1 MKLKLLLITILLS
14 VTLFTQKSTAQL
26 LQWNTFSNAGT
37 ETIEPSVFNNVNI
50 AATNLTQ
57 GSITAGANG
66 NRFGGSGWFDIGNT
80 VAGNTIAEAVA
91 GNNYIQFIVT
101 PNAGFSFTPTSLVFN
116 WDFSASGPRNVV
128 LRSSADSFVA
138 DLGFVAPVGGIG
150 SSNTI
155 TITGLTNITTVTTF
169 RVYGYGAT
177 NTGGTGGFDITT
189 NTVNVQLNGTTTS
202 SCASPL
208 TQATALIASNPTT
221 DGFNLAWT
229 AGSGNGTMVVVRPTA
244 SANTLPS
251 SGTAYAANLAW
262 ASAGQIDVN
271 NRVVFRAAGAIAA
284 PITGLTP
291 GTQYTIM
298 AYEYNTVGNCYN
310 LTSPATTTIYTLSLE
325 PTVHAVSFSCLTSSA
340 TQINLTFSVRTSIAN
355 ARAYIILQSAGAPPT
370 GVPTDG
376 NAYIAGDVI
385 GDATVVGTTILD
397 GSDTTFA
404 ATGLSP
410 GITYYF
416 TLIPYNLATGIP
428 STTNYL
434 TAVTI
439 PSSNCTTSLGLCYTT
454 GFEDATKGAYPS
466 GDVTLSGI
474 IWNLSQCLIGTL
486 ANDYKVG
493 LKSARIQSDANAY
506 IEMQQDKTTGI
517 STISFNYAKYGS
529 DTSQGNYKVEYSKDG
544 GNSWFQIGT
553 EFTPTTAVQTFSATL
568 NQVGAVRVRIVYSS
582 GPQGVNFRTNID
594 EVQLCNYTDTKE
606 IEVFGNSTTIQNGS
620 LTYTTIND
628 TDYGD
633 GFFVGDT
640 PIIKTYT
647 ITNRGTGTLNLSSL
661 ALTGDA
667 SFTVSSGLSSSALV
681 AGASATF
688 SISFSALTTGV
699 KTTLV
704 TIGNDDPNESPFTFT
719 LRALSNNY
727 IKCALNAKQT
737 IGQQDFEAAPATPTL
752 TYTNTGG
759 VVAGGTNYGD
769 NRSTKTNM
777 FTGAQSFQETGSLQ
791 TITFATTDVSDYKN
805 IDFTFNIGAYTT
817 VLTPAGLDAGDYVKV
832 FVSKDGGTTW
842 IPQLRITGFSNSIFD
857 INSATGPIINFNYN
871 PSLSAGARY
880 APTLGS
886 TNTFSK
892 TFVIKNLPNITQ
904 LKVKIELATDNANE
918 IWAIDNIKLEGQLP
932 QSTIWDGVAW
942 SAGAPVPTKKAIF
955 DGNYNTSTANI
966 DACDCEIKA
975 ARTVTVQ
982 PTHYVKTHSDLKNS
996 GALLVQDQGSLI
1008 MVNDY
1013 GLITNTGTMQ
1023 VNRAT
1028 TPYERFDYTYWSSPM
1043 TSTTIASALGTWR
1056 NDYTFRFATA
1066 NFSDITTAAT
1076 GLPPAD
1082 GFDDNQD
1089 AWVLVPQA
1097 TVMSV
1102 GQGYIAMAPTIG
1114 IFPTTNTV
1122 SFTGTVNNGI
1132 ITTPIV
1138 LSANGASAIDD
1149 FNLIGNPY
1157 PSSIYANDFI
1167 NKNTNI
1173 SGTLYFWTHVKDL
1186 DLSTINP
1193 GPQLYNFRPDD
1204 YATYNL
1210 SGGTAS
1216 VNGGLAPTGYIAS
1229 GQGFLVEAGTAG
1241 TVTFNN
1247 SMRSSSYANTNFYRN
1262 ANQDLLKDRIW
1273 VSMQNNLGMYSQQLL
1288 AYLPNTTLGFDW
1300 AYDGIRGKAMTY
1312 IHFYSHLED
1321 EEYKIQSRGDFNK
1334 NDMVILGYQSEYA
1347 GDFKIKIDTIE
1358 GILNTEN
1365 VYIEDKLLNVIHDLK
1380 QSDYTFTTQEGKFDN
1395 RFILRYTN
1403 QNLGN
1408 TGFDLIQ
1415 NNVLVFASN
1424 NGIEINSRL
1433 ENIKSYQVYDVLGRT
1448 LETKNNL
1455 NTNQSITN
1463 TIVKSSQALI
1473 VKITLENGQVVTKKI
1488 IF

>member
-1 MKLKLLLITILLS
+1 MKLKLLFLALL
-14 VTLFTQKSTAQL
+14 
-26 LQWNTFSNAGT
+26 FSALSWG
-37 ETIEPSVFNNVNI
+37 
-50 AATNLTQ
+50 Q
-57 GSITAGANG
+57 
-66 NRFGGSGWFDIGNT
+66 
-80 VAGNTIAEAVA
+80 
-91 GNNYIQFIVT
+91 IVT
-101 PNAGFSFTPTSLVFN
+101 YTP
-116 WDFSASGPRNVV
+116 
-128 LRSSADSFVA
+128 
-138 DLGFVAPVGGIG
+138 
-150 SSNTI
+150 
-155 TITGLTNITTVTTF
+155 TVTTG
-169 RVYGYGAT
+169 VVAT
-177 NTGGTGGFDITT
+177 NATASIFNIGGGLSIGISCAGSWYQGNTGSTFATLAASEVGVDYYEFTVSPSLGYQLNLTSVSVTGLRAIGTGPQSFEWGYKDGAGAFVYQGAATTPGGGACASAGST
-189 NTVNVQLNGTTTS
+189 NTWDFPDFSTLNTVVFRIYMYNATNGAGTYRMNIVTLNGTVTN
-202 SCASPL
+202 SCTPPT
-208 TQATALIASNPTT
+208 TQATSLTAINPTVN
-221 DGFNLAWT
+221 GFDLAWT

-244 SANTLPS
+244 TANTLPA
-251 SGTAYAANLAW
+251 SGTAYAPNLAW
-262 ASAGQIDVN
+262 GAAGQIDTN
-271 NRVVFRAAGAIAA
+271 NRVVFRGAGTAAT
-284 PITGLTP
+284 PITGLTA
-291 GTQYTIM
+291 GTQYTIT

-310 LTSPATTTIYTLSLE
+310 LTSPTTTTIYTLSLE
-325 PTVHAVSFSCLTSSA
+325 PTAQAAAFTCLTASA
-340 TQINLTFSVRTSIAN
+340 SQINLTFSVRSTITN
-355 ARAYIILQSAGAPPT
+355 ARAYIILQTAGSPPT
-370 GVPTDG
+370 GLPIDG
-376 NAYIAGDVI
+376 NAYTVGAII

-397 GSDTTFA
+397 GADTTFA
-404 ATGLSP
+404 ATGLSA
-410 GITYYF
+410 GLTYYF
-416 TLIPYNLATGIP
+416 TLIPYNLITGIP
-428 STTNYL
+428 STTNYY
-434 TAVTI
+434 TGGVI
-439 PSSNCTTSLGLCYTT
+439 PSSNCTTLLGACYTT
-454 GFEDATKGAYPS
+454 GFEDASKTSYPS
-466 GDVTLSGI
+466 VDVTLSGVV
-474 IWNLSQCLIGTL
+474 WNMTECLIGTV
-486 ANDYKVG
+486 AGDYKVG
-493 LKSARIQSDANAY
+493 LKSARLRSDAATLL
-506 IEMQQDKTTGI
+506 EMQQDKTTGI

-544 GNSWFQIGT
+544 GNSWFQIGP

-633 GFFVGDT
+633 GFFVGDA

-661 ALTGDA
+661 ALSGDA
-667 SFTVSSGLSSSALV
+667 SFTVSSGLSSGSLAP
-681 AGASATF
+681 GASATF
-688 SISFSALTTGV
+688 SVSFSALTTGV

-704 TIGNDDPNESPFTFT
+704 TISNDDPDEGSFTFT

-769 NRSTKTNM
+769 NRLTKTNM
-777 FTGAQSFQETGSLQ
+777 FIGAQSFQETGSLQ

-805 IDFTFNIGAYTT
+805 IDLSFNLGAYTT
-817 VLTPAGLDAGDYVKV
+817 VTTLAGLDAGDYVKV
-832 FVSKDGGTTW
+832 YISKDGGITW
-842 IPQLRITGFSNSIFD
+842 IQQLRITGFSNAIFD
-857 INSATGPIINFNYN
+857 INTATGPTINFNYN
-871 PSLSAGARY
+871 GNLTAGAHY
-880 APTLGS
+880 APMSSS

-892 TFVIKNLPNITQ
+892 TFVIKSLPNTAQ

-975 ARTVTVQ
+975 TRTVTVQ
-982 PTHYVKTHSDLKNS
+982 PTQYVKTHSDLKNS
-996 GALLVQDQGSLI
+996 GTLLVQNQGSLI

-1023 VNRAT
+1023 VSRTT
-1028 TPYERFDYTYWSSPM
+1028 TPYEKFDYTYWSSPM
-1043 TSTTIASALGTWR
+1043 TNSTIASVLGTWR

-1089 AWVLVPQA
+1089 AWVLAPQA
-1097 TVMSV
+1097 TVMSP

-1114 IFPTTNTV
+1114 TFPATNTV
-1122 SFTGTVNNGI
+1122 TFTGTVNNGI

-1138 LSANGASAIDD
+1138 LSGNAASAIDD

-1186 DLSTINP
+1186 DLSSINP

-1216 VNGGLAPTGYIAS
+1216 VNGGLVPSGYIAS

-1247 SMRSSSYANTNFYRN
+1247 AMRSSSYANTNFYRN
-1262 ANQDLLKDRIW
+1262 ANQDLPKDRVWI
-1273 VSMQNNLGMYSQQLL
+1273 SMQNDLGMYSQQLL
-1288 AYLPNTTLGFDW
+1288 AYLPNTTLGYDW
-1300 AYDGIRGKAMTY
+1300 AYDGIQSKAMTY
-1312 IHFYSHLED
+1312 IHFYSHLEN

-1334 NDMVILGYQSEYA
+1334 NDQVVLGYQSEYA
-1347 GDFKIKIDTIE
+1347 GDFKIKIDTLE
-1358 GILNTEN
+1358 GVLNTEN
-1365 VYIEDKLLNVIHDLK
+1365 VYIEDKLLNIIHDLK

-1395 RFILRYTN
+1395 RFVLRYTN

-1408 TGFDLIQ
+1408 QNFDLIQ
-1415 NNVLVFASN
+1415 NNVSVIASN

-1433 ENIKSYQVYDVLGRT
+1433 ENIKSYQVYDVLGRI

-1455 NTNQSITN
+1455 NASQSVTN
-1463 TIVKSSQALI
+1463 TIIKNNQALI
-1473 VKITLENGQVVTKKI
+1473 VKITLENGQVVTKKVV
-1488 IF
+1488 F